1 MSSLVTESDTR
12 RATRSFPAF
21 GVPSGTVLSTREEI
35 EQLVERAEQEK
46 LAREQAI
53 RAEVRSR
60 RAWGY
65 IFWGLMG
72 VFIFVPEILAVTK
85 KEWVPWPTISGTI
98 GQLEYWH
105 PWVSLIVVG
114 VIAWWALHVVE
125 FGPEKTLVLGVDV
138 QRNPKNQYLN
148 TPGGWSTR
156 ASELRPVSGT
166 VGVIYIALATIAVI
180 APSLYVAKV
189 VRPADEHVTGW
200 VLYGLIFIFWI
211 LIPLA
216 LAYPGKEVPWPTL
229 FETFRDFSTLRFDRF
244 KIVATLIGGGIVVLL
259 IHLVLY
265 PWPVIIPD
273 LKDLHEQNKQQRQ
286 EEKERN
292 EPSPE
297 AP

>member
-1 MSSLVTESDTR
+1 
-12 RATRSFPAF
+12 
-21 GVPSGTVLSTREEI
+21 VLSTREQI

-53 RAEVRSR
+53 RTEVRSR

-156 ASELRPVSGT
+156 ASELRPFSGT

-180 APSLYVAKV
+180 APSVYVAKV

-200 VLYGLIFIFWI
+200 FLYGLIFIFWI

-244 KIVATLIGGGIVVLL
+244 KIVATLIVGGIVVLL